1 MEMNDPKSSPRR
13 PMGLARRELLALPPA
28 VPLALSGAFSATAN
42 AATAADPVGALVA
55 DFVGKGKVDGLS
67 AAVVRGGRTR
77 FHNAGVIAQDTRAP
91 ATERSV
97 YEVGSISKTLTGL
110 LLAHA
115 IGEGKVAATDDVRK
129 YLPPGYDNLERDG
142 RPVRLIDLVDT
153 TSALP
158 DNLPDW
164 RQAIGGAKPAEVP
177 FIASRL
183 LDGYTSEK
191 LLADLKTASLVD
203 KPGAVPRHS
212 NVAAQVVAIV
222 LERVYG
228 RSYEALLAQY
238 IERPLGMASGAA
250 EPAPALLV
258 KGYGPGGFAAP
269 PLTQSV
275 IRAAGGLR
283 YSAADMARYIAGQLA
298 ARDPALKLTHQ
309 PAWGSPDS
317 GAIGFHWNIA
327 KTVDSQT
334 YLRHSGGTFGFSAYC
349 DFYPDQ
355 DYGIVLLA
363 NRSGDIQNALQSLAA
378 AAHEALFGPPR
389 GLAALEAEL
398 ERSRFADVG
407 ASVTRVRRQF
417 PELHLNEDYVNAWGY
432 RLLRTPRLA
441 EAKAMLG
448 FNAAQHPGSWN
459 AHDSYAESLAANGDK
474 AQAIAEYRRSLAL
487 NPANDNADKMI
498 AKISTGE

>member
-1 MEMNDPKSSPRR
+1 MESITRKSSTPRSK
-13 PMGLARRELLALPPA
+13 GLARRELLALAPA
-28 VPLALSGAFSATAN
+28 VPLLLSGTAR
-42 AATAADPVGALVA
+42 AATASDPVGALVA
-55 DFVGKGKVDGLS
+55 DFVRSGKVDGLS

-77 FHNAGVIAQDTRAP
+77 FYNAGVIAQDTRAP

-115 IGEGKVAATDDVRK
+115 IGEGKVVASDDVRK

-142 RPVRLIDLVDT
+142 RPIRLIDLVDT

-158 DNLPDW
+158 DNLPDIG
-164 RQAIGGAKPAEVP
+164 QAIRGAKPSEAP
-177 FIASRL
+177 FIAAKL
-183 LDGYTSEK
+183 LQGYTSQK
-191 LLADLKTASLVD
+191 LLADLKTVNLVD

-212 NVAAQVVAIV
+212 NLATQVVAIV
-222 LERVYG
+222 LERIYG
-228 RSYEALLAQY
+228 RPFEALLAQY

-250 EPAPALLV
+250 EPSPALLV
-258 KGYGPGGFAAP
+258 KGYGPGGFATP
-269 PLTQSV
+269 PLTEPV

-298 ARDPALKLTHQ
+298 ARDPAMKLTHQ
-309 PAWGSPDS
+309 PAWGSPDV

-349 DFYPDQ
+349 DFYPGQ

-363 NRSGDIQNALQSLAA
+363 NRSGAIQDALQALAA
-378 AAHEALFGPPR
+378 TAHEALFGRPR
-389 GLAALEAEL
+389 GLAALETAL
-398 ERSRFADVG
+398 EQSRFADVG
-407 ASVTRVRRQF
+407 ASVADVRRQF
-417 PELHLNEDYVNAWGY
+417 PELLLNEDYVNAWGY

-441 EAKAMLG
+441 EGKAMLG
-448 FNAAQHPGSWN
+448 YNAAQHPDSWN

-474 AQAIAEYRRSLAL
+474 PQAIAEYRRSLAL

-498 AKISTGE
+498 AKIEAGK

>member
-1 MEMNDPKSSPRR
+1 MALNTPKSSTPLVK
-13 PMGLARRELLALPPA
+13 GLARRELLALAPA
-28 VPLALSGAFSATAN
+28 LPLALSGAAHA
-42 AATAADPVGALVA
+42 AATADPVGTLVA
-55 DFVGKGKVDGLS
+55 DFVKAGKADGLS

-77 FHNAGVIAQDTRAP
+77 FYNAGVIAQDTRTP

-97 YEVGSISKTLTGL
+97 YEIGSISKTFTGL

-115 IGEGKVAATDDVRK
+115 IGEGKVAASDDVRQ
-129 YLPPGYDNLERDG
+129 YLPPGYGNLERDG

-164 RQAIGGAKPAEVP
+164 RQAIAAAKPAEVP
-177 FIASRL
+177 FIAAKL
-183 LDGYTSEK
+183 LEGYTSEK

-203 KPGAVPRHS
+203 KPGAAPRHS
-212 NVAAQVVAIV
+212 NVASQVVAIV
-222 LERVYG
+222 LERIYG
-228 RSYEALLAQY
+228 RSYEQLLAQY

-250 EPAPALLV
+250 EPPPALLV
-258 KGYGPGGFAAP
+258 KGYGPDGSATPALAEP
-269 PLTQSV
+269 V

-283 YSAADMARYIAGQLA
+283 YCAADMARYIAGQLA
-298 ARDPALKLTHQ
+298 ARDPAIALTHQ
-309 PAWGSPDS
+309 PAWGSTDS

-349 DFYPDQ
+349 DFYPGQ

-363 NRSGDIQNALQSLAA
+363 NRSGDLQNALQSLAA
-378 AAHEALFGPPR
+378 VAHEALFGRPR
-389 GLAALEAEL
+389 GLAALEAAL
-398 ERSRFADVG
+398 EQSRFADVG
-407 ASVTRVRRQF
+407 ASVAQVRRQF
-417 PELHLNEDYVNAWGY
+417 PELFLNEDYVNAWGY

-441 EAKAMLG
+441 EGKAMLG
-448 FNAAQHPGSWN
+448 YNAATHPDSWN
-459 AHDSYAESLAANGDK
+459 AHDSYAESLAATGDK

-498 AKISTGE
+498 AKISADK

>member
-1 MEMNDPKSSPRR
+1 
-13 PMGLARRELLALPPA
+13 LARRELLALAPA
-28 VPLALSGAFSATAN
+28 IPLALSGTAH
-42 AATAADPVGALVA
+42 AATADPVAALIA
-55 DFVGKGKVDGLS
+55 DFVRAGKVDGLS

-77 FHNAGVIAQDTRAP
+77 FHNAGIIARDTRAP
-91 ATERSV
+91 ATQASV

-115 IGEGKVAATDDVRK
+115 IGEGKAAASDDVRK
-129 YLPPGYDNLERDG
+129 YLPPGYGNLERDG
-142 RPVRLIDLVDT
+142 RPIRLIDLVDT

-177 FIASRL
+177 FIVSRL

-212 NVAAQVVAIV
+212 NVASQVVAIV
-222 LERVYG
+222 LQRIYG
-228 RSYEALLAQY
+228 RSYETLLAQY
-238 IERPLGMASGAA
+238 IETPLGMASGAA

-258 KGYGPGGFAAP
+258 KGYGTDGSATPT
-269 PLTQSV
+269 LTQPV

-298 ARDPALKLTHQ
+298 ARDPAIKLTHQ
-309 PAWGSPDS
+309 PAWGSPDV

-349 DFYPDQ
+349 DFYPGQ

-363 NRSGDIQNALQSLAA
+363 NRSGAQDTLQALAD
-378 AAHEALFGPPR
+378 AAHEKLFGRPR
-389 GLAALEAEL
+389 GLTALEAALEQ
-398 ERSRFADVG
+398 SRFADVG
-407 ASVTRVRRQF
+407 ATVAEVRRKF
-417 PELHLNEDYVNAWGY
+417 PELLLNENYVNAWGY

-441 EAKAMLG
+441 ESKAMLG
-448 FNAAQHPGSWN
+448 YNAAQHPDSWN
-459 AHDSYAESLAANGDK
+459 THDSYAESLAANGDK
-474 AQAIAEYRRSLAL
+474 AQAIAEYRRSLVL

-498 AKISTGE
+498 AKISAGN

>member
-1 MEMNDPKSSPRR
+1 MKLNTPNSSTPRLK
-13 PMGLARRELLALPPA
+13 GLARRELLALVPA
-28 VPLALSGAFSATAN
+28 IPSALSGAAH
-42 AATAADPVGALVA
+42 AAAVDPIGTLVA
-55 DFVGKGKVDGLS
+55 DFVRAGKADGLS
-67 AAVVRGGRTR
+67 AAVVRGGRAR

-115 IGEGKVAATDDVRK
+115 IGEGKAAATDDVRQ

-142 RPVRLIDLVDT
+142 RHVRLIDLVDT

-164 RQAIGGAKPAEVP
+164 RQAVGGAKPAEIP
-177 FIASRL
+177 FIAAKL
-183 LDGYTSEK
+183 LEGYTSQK

-212 NVAAQVVAIV
+212 NVASQVVAIV
-222 LERVYG
+222 LERLYG
-228 RSYEALLAQY
+228 RPYAALLAQY

-250 EPAPALLV
+250 QPPPALLV
-258 KGYGPGGFAAP
+258 KGYGPDGSATPA
-269 PLTQSV
+269 LTEPV

-283 YSAADMARYIAGQLA
+283 YSAADMARYIAAQLA
-298 ARDPALKLTHQ
+298 ARDPAIALTHQ
-309 PAWGSPDS
+309 PAWGSPDT
-317 GAIGFHWNIA
+317 GAIGFHWMIA

-349 DFYPDQ
+349 DFYPGQ
-355 DYGIVLLA
+355 DYGVVLLA
-363 NRSGDIQNALQSLAA
+363 NRSGAQDALQALGD
-378 AAHEALFGPPR
+378 AAHQTLFGRPR
-389 GLAALEAEL
+389 GLVALEAALEQ
-398 ERSRFADVG
+398 SRFADVG
-407 ASVTRVRRQF
+407 SSVAQVRRQF
-417 PELHLNEDYVNAWGY
+417 PELHLNEDYVNGWGY

-441 EAKAMLG
+441 EAKALFA
-448 FNAAQHPGSWN
+448 FNASQHPGSWN
-459 AHDSYAESLAANGDK
+459 AHDSYAESLAATGDK
-474 AQAIAEYRRSLAL
+474 VQAIVEYRSSLAL

-498 AKISTGE
+498 AKITAGQ

>member
-1 MEMNDPKSSPRR
+1 MKLIAPKSSTPRSA
-13 PMGLARRELLALPPA
+13 GLARRELLALAPA
-28 VPLALSGAFSATAN
+28 VPLALSGVAH
-42 AATAADPVGALVA
+42 AATADPVGALVA
-55 DFVGKGKVDGLS
+55 DFVKAGKVDGLS

-77 FHNAGVIAQDTRAP
+77 FHNAGIIAQDSRAP

-97 YEVGSISKTLTGL
+97 YEVGSISKTFTGL

-115 IGEGKVAATDDVRK
+115 IGEGKAAASDDVRR

-142 RPVRLIDLVDT
+142 RPIRLIDLVDT

-158 DNLPDW
+158 DNLPDLGK
-164 RQAIGGAKPAEVP
+164 AISGAKPSEAP
-177 FIASRL
+177 FIAARL
-183 LDGYTSEK
+183 LEGYTSEK

-212 NVAAQVVAIV
+212 NLASQVVAIV
-222 LERVYG
+222 LERIYG
-228 RSYEALLAQY
+228 RPYAALLAQY

-250 EPAPALLV
+250 EPLPALLV
-258 KGYGPGGFAAP
+258 KGYGPGGFATP
-269 PLTQSV
+269 PLTEPV

-298 ARDPALKLTHQ
+298 ARDPAIKLTHQ
-309 PAWGSPDS
+309 PAWGSPDV

-349 DFYPDQ
+349 DFYPGQ

-363 NRSGDIQNALQSLAA
+363 NRSGAQDTLQRLAD
-378 AAHEALFGPPR
+378 AAHEKLFGRPR
-389 GLAALEAEL
+389 GLTALEAALEQ
-398 ERSRFADVG
+398 SRYADVA
-407 ASVTRVRRQF
+407 ASVAEVRGRF

-441 EAKAMLG
+441 EGKAMLG
-448 FNAAQHPGSWN
+448 FNAAQHPDSWN
-459 AHDSYAESLAANGDK
+459 AHDSYAESLAAAGDK

-498 AKISTGE
+498 AKISAGE

>member
-1 MEMNDPKSSPRR
+1 MELNNPKSSTRR
-13 PMGLARRELLALPPA
+13 PAGLARRELLALARA

-42 AATAADPVGALVA
+42 AATAADPVQALVA
-55 DFVGKGKVDGLS
+55 DFVQEGKTDGLS
-67 AAVVRGGRTR
+67 AAVIRGGRTR
-77 FHNAGVIAQDTRAP
+77 FYNAGIIARDTRAP

-97 YEVGSISKTLTGL
+97 YEIGSISKTFTGL
-110 LLAHA
+110 LLAQA
-115 IGEGKVAATDDVRK
+115 IGEGKVAASDDVRK
-129 YLPPGYDNLERDG
+129 YLPPGYGNLERDG
-142 RPVRLIDLVDT
+142 RPLRLIDLVDT

-177 FIASRL
+177 FIASKM

-212 NVAAQVVAIV
+212 NVASQLVGIV
-222 LERVYG
+222 LERIYG
-228 RSYEALLAQY
+228 RPYEALLAQY

-250 EPAPALLV
+250 EPSPALLA
-258 KGYGPGGFAAP
+258 KGYGPDGSATPA
-269 PLTQSV
+269 LTQPV

-283 YSAADMARYIAGQLA
+283 YSTADMARYITAQLA
-298 ARDPALKLTHQ
+298 ARDPAIALTHQ
-309 PAWGSPDS
+309 PVWGSPDS
-317 GAIGFHWNIA
+317 GAIGFHWTIA

-349 DFYPDQ
+349 DFYPGQ

-363 NRSGDIQNALQSLAA
+363 NRPGGVQSMLQTLADT
-378 AAHEALFGPPR
+378 AHEKLFGRPR
-389 GLAALEAEL
+389 GLTALEAALEQ
-398 ERSRFADVG
+398 SHFADVG
-407 ASVTRVRRQF
+407 ASVAEVRKRF
-417 PELHLNEDYVNAWGY
+417 PELLLNEDYVNAWGY

-441 EAKAMLG
+441 EGKAMFG
-448 FNAAQHPGSWN
+448 FNAAEHPDSWN
-459 AHDSYAESLAANGDK
+459 AHDSYAEALAATGDK

-498 AKISTGE
+498 AKISAGK

>member
-1 MEMNDPKSSPRR
+1 MKLTVSTSPTSPSR
-13 PMGLARRELLALPPA
+13 GLARRELLALAPA
-28 VPLALSGAFSATAN
+28 IPLALSGAAS
-42 AATAADPVGALVA
+42 AATAADPVGTLVA
-55 DFVGKGKVDGLS
+55 DFVKAGKVDGLS

-77 FHNAGVIAQDTRAP
+77 FHNAGIIAQDTRAP
-91 ATERSV
+91 ATEASV
-97 YEVGSISKTLTGL
+97 YEVGSISKTFTGL

-115 IGEGKVAATDDVRK
+115 IVEGKAAASDDVRR

-142 RPVRLIDLVDT
+142 RPIRLIDLVDT

-164 RQAIGGAKPAEVP
+164 RQAIAGAKPAEVP
-177 FIASRL
+177 FIAARM

-222 LERVYG
+222 LERLYG

-250 EPAPALLV
+250 EPSPALLV
-258 KGYGPGGFAAP
+258 KGYGPDGSATPA
-269 PLTQSV
+269 LTHPV

-298 ARDPALKLTHQ
+298 ARDPALALTQ
-309 PAWGSPDS
+309 KPAWGSVDS

-349 DFYPDQ
+349 DFYPGQ

-363 NRSGDIQNALQSLAA
+363 NRSGNIQNALQSLAA

-389 GLAALEAEL
+389 GLAALEAAL
-398 ERSRFADVG
+398 EQSRFADVG
-407 ASVTRVRRQF
+407 ATVAEARRRF

-441 EAKAMLG
+441 EGKAMLG
-448 FNAAQHPGSWN
+448 FNAAQHPDSWN

-498 AKISTGE
+498 AKISAGN

>member
-1 MEMNDPKSSPRR
+1 MAP
-13 PMGLARRELLALPPA
+13 AL
-28 VPLALSGAFSATAN
+28 PLALSGVAN
-42 AATAADPVGALVA
+42 AAVAADPVGTLVG
-55 DFVGKGKVDGLS
+55 DFVRAGRVDGLS
-67 AAVVRGGRTR
+67 AAVIRGGRAR
-77 FHNAGVIAQDTRAP
+77 FHNAGVIAQDTRAR
-91 ATERSV
+91 ATEHSV
-97 YEVGSISKTLTGL
+97 YEVGSISKTFTGL

-115 IGEGKVAATDDVRK
+115 IGEGKAAATDDVRK

-177 FIASRL
+177 FIAAKL
-183 LDGYTSEK
+183 LEGYTSEK
-191 LLADLKTASLVD
+191 LLAELKTASLVD

-212 NVAAQVVAIV
+212 NVASQIVAIV
-222 LERVYG
+222 LERLYG
-228 RSYEALLAQY
+228 RPYEALLAQY

-250 EPAPALLV
+250 EPTPSLLV
-258 KGYGPGGFAAP
+258 KGYGPDGSATPA
-269 PLTQSV
+269 LTESV

-298 ARDPALKLTHQ
+298 ARDRAIVLTHQ

-327 KTVDSQT
+327 KTVDSQI

-349 DFYPDQ
+349 DFYPGQ

-363 NRSGDIQNALQSLAA
+363 NRAGAQDTLQGLAD
-378 AAHEALFGPPR
+378 AAHEKLFGRPR
-389 GLAALEAEL
+389 GLAALEAAL
-398 ERSRFADVG
+398 EQSRFADVG
-407 ASVTRVRRQF
+407 ASVARVSRQF
-417 PELHLNEDYVNAWGY
+417 PELFLSEDYVNAWGY

-441 EAKAMLG
+441 EAKAMLAY
-448 FNAAQHPGSWN
+448 NAARRPDSWN
-459 AHDSYAESLAANGDK
+459 AHDSYADSLAANGDK
-474 AQAIAEYRRSLAL
+474 AQAIAEYRRSLVL

-498 AKISTGE
+498 AKLSGGQ